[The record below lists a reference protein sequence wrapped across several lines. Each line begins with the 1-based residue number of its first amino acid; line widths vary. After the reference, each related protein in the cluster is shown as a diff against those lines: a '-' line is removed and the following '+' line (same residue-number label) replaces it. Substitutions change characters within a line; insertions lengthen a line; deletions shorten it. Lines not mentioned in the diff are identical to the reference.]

1 MYCPNCGH
9 KVEDNTMYCPECGK
23 LLKKDGNLKRQQD
36 ININY
41 ELEKKKQPTKAL
53 VVEGIGFLFFIYL
66 LLIDRDWE
74 YQGWVE
80 DNGVWV
86 FLIGLVFIAISYFMF
101 KRFKKNQL
109 LTGLGY
115 AGYVVSC
122 IAMVII
128 IAILIL
134 GIPSSILS
142 VIVFNMATGR

>member
-9 KVEDNTMYCPECGK
+9 KVEDNTVYCPECGK
-23 LLKKDGNLKRQQD
+23 LLKKDGNLKRQQG

-66 LLIDRDWE
+66 LIIDPDWE
-74 YQGWVE
+74 NQAWVS
-80 DNGVWV
+80 WV
-86 FLIGLVFIAISYFMF
+86 FLIGLAFIAISYFMF

-115 AGYVVSC
+115 AGYVISC
-122 IAMVII
+122 IAIVIFIVFLIVSILGSIVGI
-128 IAILIL
+128 IA
-134 GIPSSILS
+134 
-142 VIVFNMATGR
+142 FNMATGR